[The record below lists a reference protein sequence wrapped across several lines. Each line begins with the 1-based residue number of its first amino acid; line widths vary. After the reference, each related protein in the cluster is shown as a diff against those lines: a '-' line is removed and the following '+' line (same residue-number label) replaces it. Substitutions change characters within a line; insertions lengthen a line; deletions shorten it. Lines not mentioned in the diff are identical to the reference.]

1 MPFMECVIIA
11 ADHSADD
18 IENVLFGAG
27 AVSVTLEDAADKPI
41 LEPLHG
47 ATPLWPMVVIKGLFT
62 TPCDA
67 QRTEQAIRRGLI
79 DQPDIQWRDVA
90 DKTWER
96 EWLKDFKPMS
106 FGNGFWI
113 CPGGQFPPQPYQP
126 EKIVWLDPG
135 LAFGTGT
142 HATTALCLEYLA
154 QQPPHGAHFI
164 DIGCGS
170 GILSIAALRL
180 GATRGHAM
188 DIDPQALIATDENAQ
203 RNSVRAQLTLGDET
217 TGWDGQY
224 NLILANI
231 LAEPLIALA
240 DRIAGIASPG
250 ATVLLS
256 GLLDTQTDSVLRAYE
271 GHFTMAKP
279 LLKDG
284 WAALYGTF
292 NA

>member
-1 MPFMECVIIA
+1 MTPLRRAYIGFAIIGAAVIA
-11 ADHSADD
+11 AFAYEQYSGQSIRTLLQPLPFSARK
-18 IENVLFGAG
+18 NVTADTTHTMP
-27 AVSVTLEDAADKPI
+27 STLP
-41 LEPLHG
+41 
-47 ATPLWPMVVIKGLFT
+47 T
-62 TPCDA
+62 
-67 QRTEQAIRRGLI
+67 
-79 DQPDIQWRDVA
+79 
-90 DKTWER
+90 
-96 EWLKDFKPMS
+96 
-106 FGNGFWI
+106 
-113 CPGGQFPPQPYQP
+113 
-126 EKIVWLDPG
+126 
-135 LAFGTGT
+135 FGTGT